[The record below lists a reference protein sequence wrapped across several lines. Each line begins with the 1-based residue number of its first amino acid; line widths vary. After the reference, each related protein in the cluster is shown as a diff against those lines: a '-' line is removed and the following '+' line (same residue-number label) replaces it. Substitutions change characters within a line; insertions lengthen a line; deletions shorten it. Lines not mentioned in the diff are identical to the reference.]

1 MRQNKQVERQPGFIR
16 APVVEL
22 DAQGRVIS
30 DHAIFAGDPRI
41 PLRVL
46 GRRLR
51 TVDPLARQSV
61 ETAVARALPPER
73 HVSLVLLRDSEG
85 RRYYL
90 QIHPV
95 PGRARDV
102 FLSAAALAVLICG
115 EPDLPTLRLDPSIIR
130 EAFDLTDREA
140 DVAGLLAEG
149 LGLTAIARSLNI
161 GAGTVRTY
169 LKGAFEKTA
178 TRRQAELVALIARLS
193 A

>member
-1 MRQNKQVERQPGFIR
+1 MTSMLHRRGDL
-16 APVVEL
+16 VVEL
-22 DAQGRVIS
+22 DTEGRVIS
-30 DHAIFAGDPRI
+30 DDAILAGDPRI

-61 ETAVARALPPER
+61 ENAVARALPPER
-73 HVSLVLLRDSEG
+73 HISLVLLSDSDG

-95 PGRARDV
+95 PGHARDV
-102 FLSAAALAVLICG
+102 FRSAAALAVLICG
-115 EPDLPTLRLDPSIIR
+115 EPGLPTLRFDPSIIR

-149 LGLTAIARSLNI
+149 LGLAAIARRLNI

-178 TRRQAELVALIARLS
+178 TRRQAELVALIARL
-193 A
+193 AA